1 MRTIRHTAV
10 MTAVL
15 LLAACQSTTVQTE
28 SRITLPAAFS
38 QAQAVGE
45 IQNLARWWQNWRD
58 PVLSTLIEQ
67 GLANGYDIQIAQ
79 SRLAE
84 ARAQA
89 NLARADLGPT
99 VGASGKATHSRSS
112 MDNPLP
118 ERARAALSG
127 LPGGGR
133 LGEEHLNSHGNMFTG
148 ALSASWEADI
158 FGRKRSD
165 ADAAKAAALG
175 VQEQYYGAQ
184 MLLAADIAEHYFQ
197 ARAMQAQ
204 QRATAHSIAALERLA
219 RYVDGRFR
227 AGHVTA
233 YEKGEV
239 QSRLSAMRGKQS
251 TERAQEER
259 HIRAIAVLIGQP
271 PQTFRLADS
280 TADVLAHPP
289 AAPQGETPQSMI
301 ERRPDLRARAA
312 QIQARAAQVA
322 SAKADLLPR
331 FSINFLGQGG
341 RIELSGD
348 ESLKGWSNLF
358 SVGIS
363 VPLFTNGRIRA
374 NIAAADARLQTAL
387 LEYDRALLQA
397 LADTDNAYQFQAA
410 LARQNALL
418 QAAQRQTAKQAE
430 DAQKL
435 FRYGNKTLDNAL
447 TAQIADA
454 QAQEQLTQSRLARA
468 QALVGLYKAL
478 GGGWTEQ

>member
-1 MRTIRHTAV
+1 
-10 MTAVL
+10 
-15 LLAACQSTTVQTE
+15 
-28 SRITLPAAFS
+28 
-38 QAQAVGE
+38 
-45 IQNLARWWQNWRD
+45 
-58 PVLSTLIEQ
+58 
-67 GLANGYDIQIAQ
+67 
-79 SRLAE
+79 
-84 ARAQA
+84 
-89 NLARADLGPT
+89 
-99 VGASGKATHSRSS
+99 
-112 MDNPLP
+112 
-118 ERARAALSG
+118 
-127 LPGGGR
+127 
-133 LGEEHLNSHGNMFTG
+133 MFTG

-204 QRATAHSIAALERLA
+204 QRATAQSIAALERLA

-397 LADTDNAYQFQAA
+397 LADTDNAYQFQAV

-478 GGGWTEQ
+478 GGGWTAE

>member
-10 MTAVL
+10 ITAVL

-38 QAQAVGE
+38 QAQAAGE

-58 PVLSTLIEQ
+58 PVLSALIEQ

-99 VGASGKATHSRSS
+99 VGVSGKATHSRSS

-158 FGRKRSD
+158 FGRKHSD

-204 QRATAHSIAALERLA
+204 QQATAQGIAALERLA
-219 RYVDGRFR
+219 RYVKGRFN
-227 AGHVTA
+227 AGQATA
-233 YEKGEV
+233 YETGEV
-239 QSRLSAMRGKQS
+239 QSRLSAMRAKQN
-251 TERAQEER
+251 TEKAQEEQ
-259 HIRAIAVLIGQP
+259 HIRAIAVLVGQP
-271 PQTFRLADS
+271 PQDFRLPPSPAD
-280 TADVLAHPP
+280 ALARPP
-289 AAPQGETPQSMI
+289 AAPQGETPQGMI

-312 QIQARAAQVA
+312 KVQAYAARYA

-331 FSINFLGQGG
+331 FTVSFGGQGG
-341 RIELSGD
+341 QIELSGD
-348 ESLKGWSNLF
+348 TVLKGWTGLVSA
-358 SVGIS
+358 GIS
-363 VPLFTNGRIRA
+363 VPLFTGGRIKA
-374 NIAAADARLQTAL
+374 NIAAADARVQTAL

-397 LADTDNAYQFQAA
+397 LAEADTAYQFQAA
-410 LARQNALL
+410 LSRQSRLLQQARQQSEK
-418 QAAQRQTAKQAE
+418 QAA

-435 FRYGNKTLDNAL
+435 FRYGSKTLDAAL
-447 TAQIADA
+447 TARLAAVQAQERLIQSQLA
-454 QAQEQLTQSRLARA
+454 QAQATA
-468 QALVGLYKAL
+468 GLYKAL